1 MEIEIET
8 RKGIRW
14 NWIAMAF
21 FVGIGLK
28 LFWMG
33 IRPQQTPLLMPVPK
47 TIGAAYSIE
56 RTLG

>member
-21 FVGIGLK
+21 FVGIGLR
-28 LFWMG
+28 LFWIG